1 MKKNHKNN
9 LHMHCISKAF
19 SAKRRRGI
27 TTVVTSAILL
37 AAVAIMGVTLIGW
50 ANTSLFTKQV
60 TQESAF
66 NESMNKL
73 NEDLLVEN
81 IWFGAIPSV
90 CTKCIL
96 NVTLNNVGSVGLNV
110 TSIEI
115 KNSTSILYLTI
126 TDGGI
131 APSDDYSIQE
141 SFGWEPSETTDF
153 TIITER
159 GNIFTA
165 QEVT

>member
-9 LHMHCISKAF
+9 LHMYCISKAF

-60 TQESAF
+60 TLESEF
-66 NESMNKL
+66 NEKMNKL

-81 IWFGAIPSV
+81 IYFGSIPSGCV
-90 CTKCIL
+90 KCIM
-96 NVTLNNVGSVGLNV
+96 NITLNNVGSVGLNV
-110 TSIEI
+110 TNIQI
-115 KNSTSILYLTI
+115 QNSTSTLYLTI

-131 APSDDYSIQE
+131 TPGNDYSNQT
-141 SFGWEPSETTDF
+141 SFFWDNNEITDF